1 MAITSSLFTA
11 ETKLDKYNISVPGTV
26 NTDDVDVDKDKAPAS
41 YNAIMQDYA
50 NIKKHFNTLSSQL
63 TKSKSKVKGSKLK
76 SSISKASRNVSNQ
89 ATYCSNR
96 ANDLRVLFIL
106 ITSFLIFLLT
116 PLFSAIFFSFHK
128 LYLLISSTICRI
140 YCSIYFFF

>member
-63 TKSKSKVKGSKLK
+63 TKSKS
-76 SSISKASRNVSNQ
+76 
-89 ATYCSNR
+89 
-96 ANDLRVLFIL
+96 
-106 ITSFLIFLLT
+106 
-116 PLFSAIFFSFHK
+116 
-128 LYLLISSTICRI
+128 
-140 YCSIYFFF
+140 